1 MKHPICGLAW
11 LALLAVTVPARPDG
25 PTADPALAA
34 IALSFHNG
42 SVVQP
47 AVLLEA
53 VEIET
58 KLGKLSIP
66 PGEVRR
72 IDFGFRL
79 SAEEARK
86 VDQAMRDLGSN
97 RFQARDA
104 ATKALTRMGRLAYPA
119 LLAGRKNADL
129 ETSKRVE
136 AILKDIRA
144 RVPAS
149 KLQTRLTD
157 ILRTS
162 DSIVAGQITAATF
175 RVRSELFGELK
186 VPVAQLREVRSLLPG
201 SDVNVAVDASKYG
214 SRTTWLETEFEV
226 TLGTRLEITA
236 TGEINLDPLNQINNP
251 NLTRGIRPD
260 GIRQLSSNEGYLP
273 GQLLGRIG
281 TDGPTFVVG
290 SRYSAHPEREGK
302 LFLRMATIIH
312 ANNIRAEGSYQV
324 RITAELN

>member
-1 MKHPICGLAW
+1 MKRPICGLAW

-25 PTADPALAA
+25 PMTDPALAP
-34 IALSFHNG
+34 ISLSFHNG

-53 VEIET
+53 VEIDT
-58 KLGKLSIP
+58 KLGKLSVP
-66 PGEVRR
+66 AGEVRR

-79 SAEEARK
+79 SAEDARK
-86 VDQAMRDLGSN
+86 VEQLMRDLGSS

-104 ATKALTRMGRLAYPA
+104 ATKALIRMGRLAYPA

-162 DSIVAGQITAATF
+162 DSTVTGQITAATF

-201 SDVNVAVDASKYG
+201 SDVNVAVDAAKYG
-214 SRTTWLETEFEV
+214 SRTTWLETNFEV
-226 TLGTRLEITA
+226 TVGTRLEITA

-251 NLTRGIRPD
+251 NLTRGVRPD
-260 GIRQLSSNEGYLP
+260 GIRQLVSNEGYLP

-290 SRYSAHPEREGK
+290 SRHSAHPEREGK
-302 LFLRMATIIH
+302 LFLRMATLIH

-324 RITAELN
+324 RIAAEPN

>member
-1 MKHPICGLAW
+1 MKRPICGLAW

-25 PTADPALAA
+25 PTPSPALSP

-42 SVVQP
+42 SVIQP

-53 VEIET
+53 VEMET
-58 KLGKLSIP
+58 KLGKLAIP
-66 PGEVRR
+66 AGEVRR

-79 SAEEARK
+79 SAEDARK

-97 RFQARDA
+97 RFQAREA
-104 ATKALTRMGRLAYPA
+104 ATKELIRMGRLAYPA

-129 ETSKRVE
+129 ETTKRVE

-149 KLQTRLTD
+149 RLQTRLND

-186 VPVAQLREVRSLLPG
+186 VPVSQLREVRSLIPG

-214 SRTTWLETEFEV
+214 SRTTWLETDFEV
-226 TLGTRLEITA
+226 TLGTRLDITA
-236 TGEINLDPLNQINNP
+236 TGEINLDALNQLNN
-251 NLTRGIRPD
+251 NFTRGVRPD
-260 GIRQLSSNEGYLP
+260 GIRQLVSGESYLP

-302 LFLRMATIIH
+302 LFLRIVTIIH
-312 ANNIRAEGSYQV
+312 ANNVRAEGSYQV
-324 RITAELN
+324 RIAAEPN